1 MGKDSSESFADVID
15 RAQRTP
21 NAKSQ
26 GANQDLPNLFT
37 GFPTPEGE
45 TLVDNEPVPKRN
57 KDSNDIIKGIP
68 RYRLKAH
75 IKRFIIGTVVTRVG
89 EGKNVEYITEERD
102 DSLEYEALM
111 DKMLSGEAVPRFE
124 ERNILKDGAL
134 VVVVSYLAVLPK
146 KGAGSD
152 SPDTKS

>member
-1 MGKDSSESFADVID
+1 MGKDSESFADAID
-15 RAQRTP
+15 RAQRIP
-21 NAKSQ
+21 NPRGH

-45 TLVDNEPVPKRN
+45 TVVDNEPLPKTRG
-57 KDSNDIIKGIP
+57 KDANDIIKGIP

-75 IKRFIIGTVVTRVG
+75 LKRFIIGTIVTRVG

-102 DSLEYEALM
+102 DSAEYEALM

-134 VVVVSYLAVLPK
+134 VIVVSYLAVLPK

-152 SPDTKS
+152 KPDTKS